1 VSATDPPDPPKPD
14 PPPGVPPG
22 PAEVPTAPPAEAPPG
37 APAEAPG
44 KAPEEAP
51 SKGPEEVPPDP
62 GGPQQPGPDLPPAP
76 PSETPPARPQEVPDA
91 PARPPTESPAEM
103 PPPDDLPPD
112 DLPTEIPLSDL
123 APRAGRTAL
132 FIRRP
137 ILAFV
142 LNALIVIAG
151 LGGFL
156 GADVRELPDVD
167 RPVVSISTAYSG
179 AAPETIDREV
189 TSVIEGAAGRVAGV
203 KGISSSSR
211 FGSSRVTVEFRD
223 DVDLDVAATDLREA
237 VNRVQNSLPDDADA
251 PRVVKAD
258 ADSDAILRIALTSS
272 RRSAEELTQLVEDQV
287 ESRLLGAPGV
297 ADVQIF
303 GDRGLVFRVDV
314 DLMQL
319 AARGL
324 TLADLRDALGNA
336 AFDAPAGALSSDR
349 QSLMVRTTAAI
360 SSAPQI
366 EALTVA
372 GDVKLGDVA
381 QVTLGPE
388 PGASILRAN
397 GETGIGLGIIRQ
409 ANGNT
414 LAISAA
420 VRQVVA
426 ELQPILPPD
435 VRMFITSDS
444 ADFINGAINEVEI
457 ALSLSVLIVTAVI
470 FLFLRDA
477 RATLIPVI
485 AMPVA
490 LVGTLAA
497 IWLVG
502 FSINILTLL
511 ALVLATGIVVD
522 DAIVVL
528 ENIVRRRSEGM
539 GARAAAVL
547 GTEQV
552 FFAVLATTTT
562 LAAVF
567 VPLSF
572 LPGQTGG
579 LFREF
584 GFTLAIAVLLSSVTA
599 LTLCPVLAARMLRPH
614 VETRG
619 PMVWLGEVLA
629 ATYAWTLRACLNAPL
644 VAVAVAAIFA
654 ALAVASFGTLRQE
667 VTPAE
672 DRAAILLSVQAPQGV
687 SLDYTD
693 GKMREVEALV
703 EPFRRSGEV
712 VNVFAIT
719 GMGSSDNRGFLV
731 VTLADWADRAR
742 SQQEIVAEL
751 QMGLRGVVGVRA
763 FAIQPNSLGI
773 RGAGQGLSFALL
785 GDDYAALSQ
794 AAQALV
800 AKMEADPRLG
810 QVRLG
815 YDTTQPQ
822 LFIEVDRSKAEDLG
836 VDIDGLAEA
845 LQAVLDGRTV
855 GTLFLDDD
863 SFDIRL
869 VSTADPVNDPGDL
882 ERIFIPGRDGQ
893 MVPMSSFVSLTERA
907 VAPELQRESQM
918 RAVPITAGLTP
929 ELALGDALVEV
940 QSMAADV
947 LGEGMRI
954 APLAEAATLG
964 ETSSG
969 LLVTFGIALAVVFLV
984 LSAQFESFVSAVIVM
999 ATVPLGLACA
1009 VFALLATGG
1018 SLNVYSQI
1026 GLVLLVGIMAKNG
1039 ILIVEFADQL
1049 REKGAG
1055 VREAIERAAVLRLRP
1070 VMMTMIATVLGGVPL
1085 VLAQGA
1091 GAEARMVLG
1100 WIIVG
1105 GLGLA
1110 TFATLYIT
1118 PVAYL
1123 LLAGLSRSRAHE
1135 QDLLAAEMQ
1144 AAARGRAK
1152 AQAVPAE

>member
-1 VSATDPPDPPKPD
+1 M
-14 PPPGVPPG
+14 
-22 PAEVPTAPPAEAPPG
+22 
-37 APAEAPG
+37 
-44 KAPEEAP
+44 
-51 SKGPEEVPPDP
+51 
-62 GGPQQPGPDLPPAP
+62 Q
-76 PSETPPARPQEVPDA
+76 DA
-91 PARPPTESPAEM
+91 PLKSH
-103 PPPDDLPPD
+103 
-112 DLPTEIPLSDL
+112 
-123 APRAGRTAL
+123 GTAL

-151 LGGFL
+151 LAGLL

-167 RPVVSISTAYSG
+167 RPVVTVSTAYPG

-189 TSVIEGAAGRVAGV
+189 TAVIEGAASRVAGV
-203 KGISSSSR
+203 KSISSSSR

-223 DVDLDVAATDLREA
+223 DADLDVAATDLRDTIS
-237 VNRVQNSLPDDADA
+237 RVSNDLPDGVEA

-258 ADSDAILRIALTSS
+258 ADSDAILRIAVTSGK
-272 RRSAEELTQLVEDQV
+272 RSAEELTELVRDLAET
-287 ESRLLGAPGV
+287 RLLAAPGV
-297 ADVQIF
+297 ADLQIF

-314 DLMQL
+314 DLMAL

-324 TLADLRDALGNA
+324 TLADLRTTLGDV
-336 AFDAPAGALSSDR
+336 AFDSPAGALSSDR
-349 QSLMVRTTAAI
+349 QSLLVRTTAAI
-360 SSAPQI
+360 STAEQI
-366 EALTVA
+366 EALTVS
-372 GDVKLGDVA
+372 GDIRLSDVA
-381 QVTLGPE
+381 EVTLGPE
-388 PGASILRAN
+388 PGASVLRAN

-426 ELQPILPPD
+426 DLQPLLPED
-435 VRMFITSDS
+435 VRMYVTSDS
-444 ADFINGAINEVEI
+444 ADFIEGAIFEVEL
-457 ALSLSVLIVTAVI
+457 ALGLSVLIVTAVI
-470 FLFLRDA
+470 FVFLRDA
-477 RATLIPVI
+477 RATLIPVMAI
-485 AMPVA
+485 PVA

-552 FFAVLATTTT
+552 FFAVLATTST

-584 GFTLAIAVLLSSVTA
+584 GFTLAISVLLSSVTA
-599 LTLCPVLAARMLRPH
+599 LTLTPVLAARLLRAGP
-614 VETRG
+614 ERG
-619 PMVWLGEVLA
+619 GAAARLGAGLA
-629 ATYAWTLRACLNAPL
+629 AVYAATLRRVLGAPL
-644 VAVAVAAIFA
+644 VAAFVALMVAGVAA
-654 ALAVASFGTLRQE
+654 LSVPLLRQE
-667 VTPAE
+667 LTPPE
-672 DRAAILLSVQAPQGV
+672 DRGAVLLSVQAPQGV
-687 SLDYTD
+687 SLDYTN
-693 GKMREVEALV
+693 GKMREIEALV
-703 EPFRRSGEV
+703 APLREAGEV
-712 VNVFAIT
+712 ANVFSIV
-719 GMGSSDNRGFLV
+719 GMGGQDNRGFMV
-731 VTLADWADRAR
+731 VTLTPWEDRAR
-742 SQQEIVAEL
+742 SQQAIAGDI
-751 QMGLRGVVGVRA
+751 QAGLRGVIGVRA

-773 RGAGQGLSFALL
+773 RGAGQGLSFALV
-785 GDDYAALSQ
+785 GDDYGSLSGAAK
-794 AAQALV
+794 ALV
-800 AKMEADPRLG
+800 EKMEGDGRFG

-822 LFIEVDRSKAEDLG
+822 LFIEIDRVRAEDLG
-836 VDIDGLAEA
+836 VQIDGLGEA

-863 SFDIRL
+863 SYDIRL
-869 VSTADPVNDPGDL
+869 VSTTDPVNDPGDL
-882 ERIFIPGRDGQ
+882 ERIFVPSRDGQ
-893 MVPMSSFVSLTERA
+893 MVPISTFVTLTERA

-929 ELALGDALVEV
+929 DLALGDALAEV
-940 QSMAADV
+940 QAMAGEVLEAD
-947 LGEGMRI
+947 MRI
-954 APLAEAATLG
+954 VPLAEAATLG
-964 ETSSG
+964 ETTSG
-969 LLVTFGIALAVVFLV
+969 LFVTFGIALAVVFLV
-984 LSAQFESFVSAVIVM
+984 LAAQFESFVSAVIVM

-1049 REKGAG
+1049 RERGAT
-1055 VREAIERAAVLRLRP
+1055 VRQAIEEACVLRLRP
-1070 VMMTMIATVLGGVPL
+1070 VMMTMVATVLGGVPL
-1085 VLAQGA
+1085 VLASGA
-1091 GAEARMVLG
+1091 GAEAREVLG

-1110 TFATLYIT
+1110 TLATLYVT
-1118 PVAYL
+1118 PVAYV
-1123 LLAGLSRSRAHE
+1123 LLAGLSRSRAAE
-1135 QDLLAAEMQ
+1135 RDLLSAEMRAAAE
-1144 AAARGRAK
+1144 RSFTSD
-1152 AQAVPAE
+1152 PA

>member
-1 VSATDPPDPPKPD
+1 MA
-14 PPPGVPPG
+14 
-22 PAEVPTAPPAEAPPG
+22 
-37 APAEAPG
+37 
-44 KAPEEAP
+44 
-51 SKGPEEVPPDP
+51 GPEQTVKSH
-62 GGPQQPGPDLPPAP
+62 G
-76 PSETPPARPQEVPDA
+76 
-91 PARPPTESPAEM
+91 
-103 PPPDDLPPD
+103 
-112 DLPTEIPLSDL
+112 
-123 APRAGRTAL
+123 TAL
-132 FIRRP
+132 FVRRP

-151 LGGFL
+151 LAGLL

-167 RPVVSISTAYSG
+167 RPVVTVSTAYPG

-189 TSVIEGAAGRVAGV
+189 TAVIEGAASRVAGV
-203 KGISSSSR
+203 KSISSSSR
-211 FGSSRVTVEFRD
+211 FGSSRVTIEFRD
-223 DVDLDVAATDLREA
+223 DADLDVAATDLRDA
-237 VNRVQNSLPDDADA
+237 VARVTNSLPDGALA

-258 ADSDAILRIALTSS
+258 ADSDAILRIAVTSA
-272 RRSAEELTQLVEDQV
+272 RRSPEDLTKLVTDLA
-287 ESRLLGAPGV
+287 ESRLLAAPGV
-297 ADVQIF
+297 ADLQIF

-314 DLMQL
+314 DLLQL

-324 TLADLRDALGNA
+324 TLADLRNVLGNA

-360 SSAPQI
+360 RTAAQI

-372 GDVKLGDVA
+372 GDVRLGDVA
-381 QVTLGPE
+381 QVVLGPE

-397 GETGIGLGIIRQ
+397 GQTGIGLGIIRQ

-420 VRQVVA
+420 VRKVVA
-426 ELQPILPPD
+426 DLQPLLPPD
-435 VRMFITSDS
+435 VAMFVTSDS
-444 ADFINGAINEVEI
+444 ADFIDGAIHEVER
-457 ALSLSVLIVTAVI
+457 ALILSVLIVTAVI

-485 AMPVA
+485 AIPVA

-502 FSINILTLL
+502 FSVNILTLL

-599 LTLCPVLAARMLRPH
+599 LTLCPVLAARMLRPG
-614 VETRG
+614 TARRG
-619 PMVWLGEVLA
+619 PLVRFGEALVRAYAAILRLCLA
-629 ATYAWTLRACLNAPL
+629 APL
-644 VAVAVAAIFA
+644 VSVAVAALFA
-654 ALAVASFGTLRQE
+654 ALAVASFPALRQE
-667 VTPAE
+667 LTPAE
-672 DRAAILLSVQAPQGV
+672 DRGAIMFSVQAPQGV

-693 GKMREVEALV
+693 SKMREIEALAD
-703 EPFRRSGEV
+703 PLRATGEV
-712 VNVFAIT
+712 KSVFAIA
-719 GMGSSDNRGFLV
+719 GMGGQSNRGFVV
-731 VTLADWADRAR
+731 VTLAPWDQRLR
-742 SQQEIVAEL
+742 SQQEIAEDL
-751 QMGLRGVVGVRA
+751 QQGLSGVIGVRA
-763 FAIQPNSLGI
+763 FANQPNSLGI
-773 RGAGQGLSFALL
+773 RGAGQGLSVALV
-785 GDDYAALSQ
+785 GDDYTRLAEAART
-794 AAQALV
+794 LV
-800 AKMEADPRLG
+800 AKMEADPRFG

-822 LFIEVDRSKAEDLG
+822 LFIEIDRARAEDLG
-836 VDIDGLAEA
+836 VKIDGLGEA
-845 LQAVLDGRTV
+845 LQAVLDGRKV
-855 GTLFLDDD
+855 GTLFLEDD
-863 SFDIRL
+863 SYDIKL
-869 VSTADPVNDPGDL
+869 ISTSDPVNDPGDL
-882 ERIFIPGRDGQ
+882 ERIFVPSKDGQ
-893 MVPMSSFVSLTERA
+893 MVPISTFVTLTERA

-918 RAVPITAGLTP
+918 RAVPVTAGLTP
-929 ELALGDALVEV
+929 DLALGDALAEL
-940 QSMAADV
+940 QGMAQGVLADD
-947 LGEGMRI
+947 MRI
-954 APLAEAATLG
+954 VPLAEAATLG

-969 LLVTFGIALAVVFLV
+969 LLTTFGIALAVVFLV
-984 LSAQFESFVSAVIVM
+984 LAAQFESFVSAVIVM

-1049 REKGAG
+1049 REQGAS
-1055 VREAIERAAVLRLRP
+1055 VRQAIERAAVLRLRP
-1070 VMMTMIATVLGGVPL
+1070 VMMTMVATVLGGLPL

-1091 GAEARMVLG
+1091 GAEARTVLG

-1110 TFATLYIT
+1110 TFATLFMT

-1123 LLAGLSRSRAHE
+1123 LLAGLSRPRSAE
-1135 QDLLAAEMQ
+1135 QQALAAELDQ
-1144 AAARGRAK
+1144 AGRSG
-1152 AQAVPAE
+1152 